1 MEDNGK
7 VMGVDFSEWAE
18 RECRMCVPRIKGLL
32 FYRRAE
38 LTDKH
43 YIKHVYVYNGRKFVN
58 TGTHLIYVVG
68 EVKKGDYLTT
78 SPVRGAAIKCE
89 NKELAFAQVTENRV
103 PSADEVFP
111 VVGGV
116 YATFL

>member
-7 VMGVDFSEWAE
+7 VMGVDFSEWDSNG
-18 RECRMCVPRIKGLL
+18 CTIVPPQVKGLL
-32 FYRRAE
+32 FYRRVE
-38 LTDKH
+38 ITDKH
-43 YIKHVYVYNGRKFVN
+43 YIKHVYTYDGRKFVN

-89 NKELAFAQVTENRV
+89 NKELAFAQVIENRV
-103 PSADEVFP
+103 PSVDEVFP